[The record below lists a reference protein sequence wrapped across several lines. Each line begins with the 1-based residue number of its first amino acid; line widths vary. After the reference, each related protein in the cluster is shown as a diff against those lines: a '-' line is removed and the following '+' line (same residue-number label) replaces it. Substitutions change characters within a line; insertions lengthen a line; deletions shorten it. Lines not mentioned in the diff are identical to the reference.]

1 MWVCVCE
8 LCVCVYMYIALLFS
22 KLQLTMYMYTVHSSL
37 LIVQYD
43 SFMHCLHGYSAC
55 EKVPWQQALH
65 RGSIIARFPW
75 LHAHVVSLHSKP
87 CIEYSLCTSHKG
99 SIQ

>member
-1 MWVCVCE
+1 MF
-8 LCVCVYMYIALLFS
+8 VYTCIALLFS
-22 KLQLTMYMYTVHSSL
+22 KLQLTMYTVHSSL

-65 RGSIIARFPW
+65 RGSIIASFPW

-87 CIEYSLCTSHKG
+87 CIEAHPTKALYNRKTND
-99 SIQ
+99 I